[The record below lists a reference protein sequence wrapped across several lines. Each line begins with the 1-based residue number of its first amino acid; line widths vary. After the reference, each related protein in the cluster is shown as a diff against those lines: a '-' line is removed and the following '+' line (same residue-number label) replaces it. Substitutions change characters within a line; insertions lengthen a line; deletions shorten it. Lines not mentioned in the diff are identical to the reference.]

1 MAEQIVAEF
10 REPGGKRSNRRLRD
24 AGKIPAIL
32 YGHKMEN
39 VCLSLPADAV
49 AAVVRHGTRLIQLT
63 GAVKEQAYIKQLQ
76 WDTWGKEVLHVDLTR
91 VSAHERIRTDVPIE
105 LRGESPGVKMG
116 GRLTQH
122 LHTIEIECEVDQIP
136 EKIIVNIAHLDIDG
150 SITVKELSVPS
161 GAKVLADPDEVVVV
175 CHPPVGEVEEEA
187 APEVPGPAEP
197 EVIGRKKAEEE
208 EEAES

>member
-1 MAEQIVAEF
+1 
-10 REPGGKRSNRRLRD
+10 
-24 AGKIPAIL
+24 
-32 YGHKMEN
+32 MEN

-91 VSAHERIRTDVPIE
+91 VSAHERIRTEVPIE

-116 GRLTQH
+116 GRLSQH
-122 LHTIEIECEVDQIP
+122 LHTVEIECEVDKIP
-136 EKIIVNIAHLDIDG
+136 EKLFVNIAHLNIDG

-161 GAKVLADPDEVVVV
+161 GAKILADPDEIVVV
-175 CHPPVGEVEEEA
+175 CHPPAGEVEEEA

-208 EEAES
+208 EEAEG